1 MLGKVLHPRGVN
13 REGLKS
19 ALRQVWRTAEGFR
32 VESLGSKTFMFK
44 FASEAD
50 KRDEFFLEVLGI
62 DSSKR
67 TEWHRRN
74 NKASILRTQPFG
86 CN

>member
-1 MLGKVLHPRGVN
+1 MARCLLRKVLHLRGVS

-19 ALRQVWRTAEGFR
+19 ALQQVWKTAEGFK

-50 KRDEFFLEVLGI
+50 KRRVLSGG
-62 DSSKR
+62 S
-67 TEWHRRN
+67 WHFEGMLMVL
-74 NKASILRTQPFG
+74 KSQVV
-86 CN
+86 